1 MFHPR
6 DTYGHIP
13 NTSRL
18 LQGTIGK
25 MHMPTNKL
33 LAWIEPRTGGEYMAA
48 FVSFLTA
55 SRRAPATRRC
65 ASADEAR
72 QWVEHEAA
80 AFGVPVE
87 WTDQSPQRVR

>member
-1 MFHPR
+1 
-6 DTYGHIP
+6 
-13 NTSRL
+13 L